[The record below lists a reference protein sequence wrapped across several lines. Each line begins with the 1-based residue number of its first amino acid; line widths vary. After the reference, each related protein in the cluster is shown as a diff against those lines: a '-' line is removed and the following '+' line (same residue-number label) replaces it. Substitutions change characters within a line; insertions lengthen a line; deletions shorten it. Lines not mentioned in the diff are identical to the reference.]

1 MDIRIELTSMPGAKV
16 PFTPLES
23 PSIPACPALGRDRGR
38 QTSML
43 GMVEIE
49 SISSLFL
56 PTGRQGGR
64 RQSLALSNG
73 VRRTI

>member
-1 MDIRIELTSMPGAKV
+1 MTFFDLQIFQSNR
-16 PFTPLES
+16 LEIY
-23 PSIPACPALGRDRGR
+23 PVRKLPAFI
-38 QTSML
+38 L

-64 RQSLALSNG
+64 YQSPVFSNG
-73 VRRTI
+73 VYLKLKKVLLRIAQDL